1 MSVKTLSV
9 TDAARH
15 FSDYVNR
22 VAYRSERF
30 ILRKGRRI
38 MAELRPITGE
48 RSLGEL
54 PDIINS
60 LPRLS
65 ERERSGFSEDLRH
78 IRKKTARE
86 RMRNP
91 WAF

>member
-1 MSVKTLSV
+1 MSVKTLTV
-9 TDAARH
+9 TDVARH

-22 VAYRSERF
+22 VAYRNERF

-38 MAELRPITGE
+38 MAELRPITAG

-54 PDIINS
+54 PDIISS

-65 ERERSGFSEDLRH
+65 ECEIWQPH
-78 IRKKTARE
+78 E
-86 RMRNP
+86 RMRGCGTTWNP
-91 WAF
+91 RE

>member
-1 MSVKTLSV
+1 MSVKTLTV
-9 TDAARH
+9 TDVARH

-22 VAYRSERF
+22 VAYRNERF
-30 ILRKGRRI
+30 ILRKGRHI
-38 MAELRPITGE
+38 MAELRPITAG

-65 ERERSGFSEDLRH
+65 ERESSGFAKDLLRN
-78 IRKKTARE
+78 RKKTARE
-86 RMRNP
+86 RLRDP